1 MLRLIALIVPLA
13 LDTFAVSAA
22 IGLARPPTR
31 VRMTLSL
38 TMAGFELVM
47 PLVGYAAGRVV
58 AGAAGSVLGYV
69 ALAVLAGVGV
79 SMLRESE
86 RPDIGSAD
94 GGPLG
99 AGKLAALGLAVS
111 LDELAIGFSL
121 GLLRLPVLPVIVLI
135 GLQAFAAAQIGQSL
149 GARLGERV
157 AEGAERLA
165 GLALI
170 ALAAGLLIER
180 LA

>member
-22 IGLARPPTR
+22 IGLAAPPRR
-31 VRMTLSL
+31 VRITLSL
-38 TMAGFELVM
+38 TMAGFELAM
-47 PLVGYAAGRVV
+47 PLVGFAAGRVA
-58 AGAAGSVLGYV
+58 AGAAGSVLGYL

-79 SMLRESE
+79 SMLREGD
-86 RPDIGSAD
+86 RPDIDTAAVR
-94 GGPLG
+94 LG
-99 AGKLAALGLAVS
+99 ARRLAALGLAVS

-121 GLLRLPVLPVIVLI
+121 GLLRLPVLPVVVLI
-135 GLQAFAAAQIGQSL
+135 GIQAFVAAQAGQAL

-157 AEGAERLA
+157 AESAERLA
-165 GLALI
+165 GLALL